1 MKKKLRYY
9 LPKKYKY
16 PKIAEICWIKLAE
29 NSIDYF
35 GGQNII
41 LLSDKAKISLIK
53 NKTNNEIIVEVKETA
68 EVNNTNGGLFLWF
81 PGKKQS

>member
-1 MKKKLRYY
+1 MNQIKSPVLGWCRGRGFIMKKKLRYY

-35 GGQNII
+35 GGAEYNLII
-41 LLSDKAKISLIK
+41 RQSQDILDK
-53 NKTNNEIIVEVKETA
+53 E
-68 EVNNTNGGLFLWF
+68 
-81 PGKKQS
+81 